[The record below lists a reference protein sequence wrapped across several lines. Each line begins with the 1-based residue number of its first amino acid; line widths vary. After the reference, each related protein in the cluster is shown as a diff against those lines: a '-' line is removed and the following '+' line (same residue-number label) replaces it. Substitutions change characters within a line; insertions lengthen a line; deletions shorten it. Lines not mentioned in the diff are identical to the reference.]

1 MKNLGIKI
9 SLFLIYFVFA
19 ALLNSVGILV
29 ERSQEVYDVLK
40 EDAAIL
46 EPFKDLSIALV
57 SFIIGSFLPKIGYK
71 KGMLISLSAVFLG
84 CIGMYFGNSFWAV
97 KILFATVGMSFAVVK
112 VAVYALIG
120 FVTDSKKS
128 HSRFMSLV
136 ETVFMLG
143 IIFMYVVFPLF
154 FDEHDEN
161 AWLRGYLLM
170 AVIIAISFII
180 ILFSK
185 FDIEVKQSG
194 KSLKEDINTMIKLF
208 LNPVIWTFA
217 IFAFFYVMTEQGI
230 MTWLPTFNKE
240 TLNLVPKLATQMA
253 VILMISYTVGRFITG
268 MIVKYVNWIYIAV
281 TGLILAAVLVLI
293 VLPMAQN
300 LGEIKVSKFAD
311 LPLVSFL
318 FPMIGLFLAPLYPLV
333 NSSVLSAVEKEQ
345 HSPLA
350 GLIVFFSAIGGTSG
364 SLIIGYMFD
373 RFGGDK
379 VFYLSLIPM
388 AIILI
393 SLIRLNSLAKTN
405 GNEVSF
411 KHSGHH

>member
-1 MKNLGIKI
+1 MKHLNLKI

-29 ERSQEVYDVLK
+29 ERSQEVYGVLK

-46 EPFKDLSIALV
+46 EPFKDLSIAFV
-57 SFIIGSFLPKIGYK
+57 SFIIGSFLPKLGYK
-71 KGMLISLSAVFLG
+71 RGMLLSLAVVFLG

-97 KILFATVGMSFAVVK
+97 KILFACVGMSFAVVK

-120 FVTDSKKS
+120 FVTDSKKA
-128 HSRFMSLV
+128 HSQLMSMIETIFMV
-136 ETVFMLG
+136 G

-170 AVIIAISFII
+170 AAIIAISFFI

-185 FDIEVKQSG
+185 FDIQVETSS
-194 KSLKEDINTMIKLF
+194 KSLSEDFKAMFKLF
-208 LNPVIWTFA
+208 LNPLIWTFA

-253 VILMISYTVGRFITG
+253 VILMISYAVGRFLTG
-268 MIVKYVNWIYIAV
+268 ILVKRIKWVYISLF
-281 TGLILAAVLVLI
+281 GLFAAAALVLI
-293 VLPMAQN
+293 VLPMAKN
-300 LGEIKVSKFAD
+300 VSVTEISTMAE
-311 LPLVSFL
+311 LPLVSYL

-333 NSSVLSAVEKEQ
+333 SSTVLSGVEKEH

-350 GLIVFFSAIGGTSG
+350 GILVFFSAIGGTSG

-373 RFGGDK
+373 KFGGDK

-388 AIILI
+388 AVILVA
-393 SLIRLNSLAKTN
+393 LFRLNKMVKVTS
-405 GNEVSF
+405 
-411 KHSGHH
+411 

>member
-29 ERSQEVYDVLK
+29 ERSQEVYGVLK
-40 EDAAIL
+40 ADAAIL

-71 KGMLISLSAVFLG
+71 KGMLISLAAVFLG

-97 KILFATVGMSFAVVK
+97 KILFATVGMSFAIVK

-128 HSRFMSLV
+128 HSRLMSLV

-154 FDEHDEN
+154 FDDHDEN

-170 AVIIAISFII
+170 AVIIAVSFII

-185 FDIEVKQSG
+185 FDIEVQLTG
-194 KSLKEDINTMIKLF
+194 NSLKEDLNNMFKLF
-208 LNPVIWTFA
+208 LNPLVWTFA

-268 MIVKYVNWIYIAV
+268 IIVKYVNWIYIAV
-281 TGLILAAVLVLI
+281 TGLILAATLVLI

-300 LGEIKVSKFAD
+300 LGEIEVNKFAD

-318 FPMIGLFLAPLYPLV
+318 FPLIGLFLAPLYPLV
-333 NSSVLSAVEKEQ
+333 NSTILSAVEKEH

-373 RFGGDK
+373 KFGGDK

>member
-71 KGMLISLSAVFLG
+71 KGMLISLAAVFLG

-128 HSRFMSLV
+128 HSKFMSLV

-154 FDEHDEN
+154 FDEHNKD

-170 AVIIAISFII
+170 AFIIAVSFII

-185 FDIEVKQSG
+185 FDIEVKHSG
-194 KSLKEDINTMIKLF
+194 KSLKEDINTMFKLF

-268 MIVKYVNWIYIAV
+268 MIVKYVKWIYIAV

-300 LGEIKVSKFAD
+300 IGEIEVNKFAD

-393 SLIRLNSLAKTN
+393 TLIRLNSLSKSN
-405 GNEVSF
+405 GNEISF

>member
-71 KGMLISLSAVFLG
+71 KGMLLSLAIVFLG
-84 CIGMYFGNSFWAV
+84 CLGMYFGNSFWAV
-97 KILFATVGMSFAVVK
+97 KILFACVGMSFAVVK

-120 FVTDSKKS
+120 FVTDSKKG
-128 HSRFMSLV
+128 HSQLMSLV
-136 ETVFMLG
+136 ETVFMIG
-143 IIFMYVVFPLF
+143 IIFMYIVFPLF
-154 FDEHDEN
+154 FDEHNEN

-170 AVIIAISFII
+170 AVIIAISFFI

-185 FDIEVKQSG
+185 FDLKVEQSE
-194 KSLKEDINTMIKLF
+194 KTLKEDFADMFKLF
-208 LNPVIWTFA
+208 LNPLIWTFA

-240 TLNLVPKLATQMA
+240 TLHLVPKLATQMA
-253 VILMISYTVGRFITG
+253 VILMISYAVGRFLTSI
-268 MIVKYVNWIYIAV
+268 IVKKIKWNYIALV
-281 TGLILAAVLVLI
+281 GLVLAAALVLI
-293 VLPMAQN
+293 VLPMAKN
-300 LGEIKVSKFAD
+300 VGVSEISTMAD

-333 NSSVLSAVEKEQ
+333 SSTVLSAVEKEH

-350 GLIVFFSAIGGTSG
+350 GILVFFSAIGGTSG
-364 SLIIGYMFD
+364 SLIIGFMFD

-388 AIILI
+388 TVILFTLFRMNKLVKTI
-393 SLIRLNSLAKTN
+393 S
-405 GNEVSF
+405 
-411 KHSGHH
+411 

>member
-1 MKNLGIKI
+1 MKNLGIKV

-29 ERSQEVYDVLK
+29 ERSQEVYGVLK
-40 EDAAIL
+40 ADAAIL
-46 EPFKDLSIALV
+46 EPFKDLSIAIV

-71 KGMLISLSAVFLG
+71 KGMLISLGAVFIG
-84 CIGMYFGNSFWAV
+84 CLGMYIGNSFWAV
-97 KILFATVGMSFAVVK
+97 KLLFACVGMSFAIVK

-120 FVTDSKKS
+120 FVTDSKKG
-128 HSRFMSLV
+128 HSQMMSLI
-136 ETVFMLG
+136 ETVFMIG

-154 FDEHDEN
+154 FDENDEN

-170 AVIIAISFII
+170 AVIIAISFLF

-194 KSLKEDINTMIKLF
+194 KSLKDDISAMFKLF
-208 LNPVIWTFA
+208 LSPLIWTFA

-240 TLNLVPKLATQMA
+240 ALHLVPKLATQMA
-253 VILMISYTVGRFITG
+253 VILMLSYAVGRFLTG
-268 MIVKYVNWIYIAV
+268 LLVKYVKWIYIAIV
-281 TGLILAAVLVLI
+281 GIILAATLVLI
-293 VLPMAQN
+293 VLPMAEN
-300 LGEIKVSKFAD
+300 VSVHQVSTMAD
-311 LPLVSFL
+311 LPLVSYL

-333 NSSVLSAVEKEQ
+333 SSTILSAVEKEH

-350 GLIVFFSAIGGTSG
+350 GILVFFSAVGGTSG
-364 SLIIGYMFD
+364 SLIIGFMFD
-373 RFGGDK
+373 KFGGNK

-388 AIILI
+388 TIILI
-393 SLIRLNSLAKTN
+393 VLFRLNKLVKATA
-405 GNEVSF
+405 
-411 KHSGHH
+411 

>member
-1 MKNLGIKI
+1 MKHLGIKV

-46 EPFKDLSIALV
+46 EPFKDLSIAFV
-57 SFIIGSFLPKIGYK
+57 SFVIGSFLPKLGYK
-71 KGMLISLSAVFLG
+71 RGMLLSLAIVFLG
-84 CIGMYFGNSFWAV
+84 CIGMYIGNSFWAV
-97 KILFATVGMSFAVVK
+97 KILFASVGMSFAIVK

-128 HSRFMSLV
+128 HSQFMSMI
-136 ETVFMLG
+136 ETVFMVG

-154 FDEHDEN
+154 FDEHNEN

-170 AVIIAISFII
+170 AAIIAISFFI

-185 FDIEVKQSG
+185 FDIKVETSG
-194 KSLKEDINTMIKLF
+194 NSLMDDFKAMFKLF
-208 LNPVIWTFA
+208 LNPLIWTFA

-253 VILMISYTVGRFITG
+253 VILMISYAVGRFLTSI
-268 MIVKYVNWIYIAV
+268 IVKSVKWIYISIFGV
-281 TGLILAAVLVLI
+281 LGAAALVLI
-293 VLPMAQN
+293 VLPMAKN
-300 LGEIKVSKFAD
+300 VSVTEISTMAD

-333 NSSVLSAVEKEQ
+333 SSTVLSGVDKIHQ
-345 HSPLA
+345 SPLA
-350 GLIVFFSAIGGTSG
+350 GILVFFSAVGGTSG

-393 SLIRLNSLAKTN
+393 TIFRLNKIAKVTA
-405 GNEVSF
+405 
-411 KHSGHH
+411 